1 MWQRVLEATGHDRFN
16 AELRW
21 MNGILATFKA
31 TTTTPHAKWFEFK
44 ACIECAVLL
53 EFRTKVCPVKYLDE
67 LGHAAMQKCP
77 EVLDGQLMDPVS
89 VPIPRVQTI
98 LDFAVWFRLG
108 DWIRAKA
115 PTMKYQDVLHAAKF
129 IDIRMQDPSGYVPN
143 NYDIGF
149 LTGAFRYVP
158 PGGNGNA
165 YQEVQNLRCAQAALD
180 SVLRSGHRR
189 RTSWQK
195 MKRRIF
201 G

>member
-1 MWQRVLEATGHDRFN
+1 MLSGSS
-16 AELRW
+16 
-21 MNGILATFKA
+21 
-31 TTTTPHAKWFEFK
+31 K

-77 EVLDGQLMDPVS
+77 EVRDGQLMDPVS

-115 PTMKYQDVLHAAKF
+115 PTMKYQDVVHAAKF

-149 LTGAFRYVP
+149 LTGAFRYAHREEM
-158 PGGNGNA
+158 GT
-165 YQEVQNLRCAQAALD
+165 RTRKFKICAA
-180 SVLRSGHRR
+180 HR
-189 RTSWQK
+189 QH
-195 MKRRIF
+195 
-201 G
+201 